1 MPLVVSEW
9 GGFGFPLYGGPA
21 ELDARAAQILAYKQ
35 SLRARPI
42 AGDVYTQATN
52 VEEERNGLIDDQTGA
67 LMVPP
72 DILRSRPPE

>member
-1 MPLVVSEW
+1 M
-9 GGFGFPLYGGPA
+9 
-21 ELDARAAQILAYKQ
+21 DARAAQILAYKR

-52 VEEERNGLIDDQTGA
+52 VEEERNGLIDDETGA

-72 DILRSRPPE
+72 GILRSQAPE